1 MGCGTSKSAGS
12 EVLTG
17 AHIDDPD
24 HPRGLSSGRLVSI
37 EPGHENESALALEK
51 ELGVEA
57 VPQAAQAQ

>member
-1 MGCGTSKSAGS
+1 MGCGSSSGGR

-24 HPRGLSSGRLVSI
+24 HPRGLSSGRLISI
-37 EPGHENESALALEK
+37 EPGQANESALALEK
-51 ELGVEA
+51 ELGAEA